1 MQPDPRTAP
10 LSAFRQFQTRD
21 LDEARALVARNFCGH
36 RLERQATQDHFDACQ
51 HRAEGQALSFNYI
64 RYGADVEIEPGE
76 LGSFYLIQV
85 PIMGTATVCNGAT
98 EVQTGAGRA
107 SVLNPDR
114 HTRMRWHAGCEQM
127 LLQIDRTRMTEIAEK
142 LTGQRLRAPIRFAP
156 DIDRQQDA
164 MRHWLSAFRA
174 AVSAIDQGALLGKE
188 HRLSQA
194 IVEEELIAGFLYS
207 QPSNI
212 EPLLERRASAIGSP
226 YVKRAQDYM
235 RANLSEPLTVITVAD
250 AVGTSPRNLQLAFRQ
265 ALEMT
270 PLEYLRAQRLNLA
283 RYLLQEAPPQETVAR
298 IACQAGFTH
307 LSRFSAQYTRRFG
320 ETPSQTRKRRVLN

>member
-1 MQPDPRTAP
+1 MQPDHRNVP
-10 LSAFRQFQTRD
+10 LKAFRQFQTSD

-36 RLERQATQDHFDACQ
+36 RLERQATQDRFDACQ

-76 LGSFYLIQV
+76 LESFYLIQV
-85 PIMGTATVCNGAT
+85 PIMGTATVCNGST
-98 EVQTGAGRA
+98 EVQTGTGRA

-114 HTRMRWHAGCEQM
+114 HTRMRWHAGCEQI
-127 LLQIDRTRMTEIAEK
+127 LLQIDRTRMTEVAEK
-142 LTGQRLRAPIRFAP
+142 LTGQRLRAPVRFAP

-174 AVSAIDQGALLGKE
+174 AVSAIDQGALLGRE

-212 EPLLERRASAIGSP
+212 EPLLECRVAAVGSP
-226 YVKRAQDYM
+226 YVRRAQEYM
-235 RANLSEPLTVITVAD
+235 RANLTEPLTVIRVAD

-270 PLEYLRAQRLNLA
+270 PLEYLRSQRLNLA

-307 LSRFSAQYTRRFG
+307 LSRFSAQYMRRFG